1 MMVTEMILVDMNQVT
16 LSNLMVQI
24 GGKSTVDPDLV
35 RHMVLNSLR
44 SYRTKFTEEFGE
56 LVLCYDNKTNW
67 RRDVFPNY
75 KYSRRK
81 DRKSSKLDWNAI
93 FDTLHLIRDEL
104 TENFPYKVL
113 EVENAEADDIIAS
126 VVFHVAS
133 EPKNYE
139 KVLILS
145 GDKDFIQLQ
154 KHNFVSQYSPI
165 QKKFMNGENPTTYIK
180 THILQGD
187 RSDGVPNFLS
197 PDNTFVDELR
207 QKPISKRKLETWID
221 LEPEDFCNENMMR
234 NYHRNRTLIDLDY
247 IPKEIVERCIQTFID
262 TPYKDRKN
270 LLNYFVKYRLRNLT
284 ENIGD
289 F

>member
-1 MMVTEMILVDMNQVT
+1 MILVDMNQVT
-16 LSNLMVQI
+16 LSNLMVQL
-24 GGKSTVDPDLV
+24 GGSKNVEPDFV

-44 SYRTKFTEEFGE
+44 SYRSKFEGEFGE

-67 RRDVFPNY
+67 RREYFPNY
-75 KYSRRK
+75 KHSRRK
-81 DRKSSKLDWNAI
+81 GRKESKLDWNNI
-93 FDTLHLIRDEL
+93 FDTLHMIKNELIEF
-104 TENFPYKVL
+104 FPYKVL

-154 KHNFVSQYSPI
+154 KHNFVTQYSPI

-247 IPKEIVERCIQTFID
+247 IPKEIVEKCIQTFID

>member
-1 MMVTEMILVDMNQVT
+1 MNQVT
-16 LSNLMVQI
+16 LSNLMVQL
-24 GGKSTVDPDLV
+24 GGNKNVEPDFV

-44 SYRTKFTEEFGE
+44 SYRSRFQGEYGE

-67 RRDVFPNY
+67 RRDYFPNY
-75 KYSRRK
+75 KFSRRK
-81 DRKSSKLDWNAI
+81 DRKQSKLDWNQI
-93 FDTLHLIRDEL
+93 FDTLHMIRDEL
-104 TENFPYKVL
+104 VEYFPYKVL

-126 VVFHVAS
+126 VVFHIAK

-145 GDKDFIQLQ
+145 SDKDFIQLQ
-154 KHNFVSQYSPI
+154 KYNFVTQYSPI
-165 QKKFMNGENPTTYIK
+165 QKQFVNGVDPTTYIK
-180 THILQGD
+180 EHILKGD

-207 QKPISKRKLETWID
+207 QRPMSKRKIETWID
-221 LEPEDFCNENMMR
+221 LEPSDYCNEEMMR
-234 NYHRNRTLIDLDY
+234 NYQRNRTLIDLSY
-247 IPKEIVERCIQTFID
+247 IPDDIKEKCTQTFLD
-262 TPYKDRKN
+262 APEGSRKH
-270 LLNYFVKYRLRNLT
+270 LLNYFIKNRLKTLM

>member
-1 MMVTEMILVDMNQVT
+1 MIRKMILVDMNQVT
-16 LSNLMVQI
+16 LSNLMVQL
-24 GGKSTVDPDLV
+24 GGNKNVEADFV

-44 SYRTKFTEEFGE
+44 SYRSRFQGEYGE

-67 RRDVFPNY
+67 RRDYFPNY
-75 KYSRRK
+75 KFSRRK
-81 DRKSSKLDWNAI
+81 DRKQSKLVWNHI
-93 FDTLHLIRDEL
+93 FDTLHMIRDEL
-104 TENFPYKVL
+104 VEYFPYKVL

-126 VVFHVAS
+126 VVFHIAK

-145 GDKDFIQLQ
+145 SDKDFIQLQ
-154 KHNFVSQYSPI
+154 KYNFVTQYSPI
-165 QKKFMNGENPTTYIK
+165 QKQFVNGVDPTTYIK
-180 THILQGD
+180 EHILKGD

-207 QKPISKRKLETWID
+207 QRPMSKRKIETWID
-221 LEPEDFCNENMMR
+221 LEPSDYCNEEMMR
-234 NYHRNRTLIDLDY
+234 NYQRNRTLIDLSY
-247 IPKEIVERCIQTFID
+247 IPDDIKEKCTQTFLD
-262 TPYKDRKN
+262 APEGSRKH
-270 LLNYFVKYRLRNLT
+270 LLNYFIKKKLKSLM